1 MSHEAIDCSR
11 MVLSQLYIDHRDE
24 TRNDE
29 IHFIK
34 LERSGEQ
41 HG

>member
-1 MSHEAIDCSR
+1 MSHTKHYIV